1 MSRRRCRCM
10 CRGCRDMHVLGEAKD
25 EAKGEAKWETTAAA
39 LMAAALKTAEGA
51 ASERAADD
59 AQTGCTPGGEEAAI

>member
-1 MSRRRCRCM
+1 
-10 CRGCRDMHVLGEAKD
+10 MHVLGEAKD

-51 ASERAADD
+51 ASERTADD

>member
-25 EAKGEAKWETTAAA
+25 EAKWEAKWEAKGEAT
-39 LMAAALKTAEGA
+39 AAALKTAEGA

>member
-39 LMAAALKTAEGA
+39 LKTAEGA

>member
-1 MSRRRCRCM
+1 
-10 CRGCRDMHVLGEAKD
+10 
-25 EAKGEAKWETTAAA
+25 
-39 LMAAALKTAEGA
+39 MAAALKTAEGA